1 LSLSASPEFG
11 ALKLSIWRIL
21 EDEVTRAR
29 AEIER

>member
-1 LSLSASPEFG
+1 LSASAEFG
-11 ALKLSIWRIL
+11 ALKLAIWRIL